1 MGFAVTLV
9 GFTFRPIAMVGA
21 AIVLVAIGA
30 VALRLG
36 WRRKKV
42 LNSR

>member
-1 MGFAVTLV
+1 M
-9 GFTFRPIAMVGA
+9 GFTFEPLAMVGA

-30 VALRLG
+30 AALRLG
-36 WRRKKV
+36 WRRKKA